1 MIAVGELKLG
11 IGGGVKG
18 RTLVISILTF
28 IPELKDMNLQNVY
41 VFFEIIRIFNSIK
54 LLAMTS
60 NYKKI
65 FTGESIVAKQIASRL
80 HEVGIEAVV
89 KDEAESARL
98 AGFASSM
105 LGQVDIFV
113 HKDEFEKALT
123 VINEK

>member
-1 MIAVGELKLG
+1 
-11 IGGGVKG
+11 
-18 RTLVISILTF
+18 
-28 IPELKDMNLQNVY
+28 MNSQNVY
-41 VFFEIIRIFNSIK
+41 VFFGIIRIFNSIK

-65 FTGESIVAKQIASRL
+65 FTGDSMKAKQIASQL
-80 HEVGIEAVV
+80 HTIGIEAVV

-113 HKDEFEKALT
+113 HKDEFEKAM
-123 VINEK
+123 VVVNQK

>member
-1 MIAVGELKLG
+1 
-11 IGGGVKG
+11 
-18 RTLVISILTF
+18 
-28 IPELKDMNLQNVY
+28 MNSQNVY
-41 VFFEIIRIFNSIK
+41 VFYGIIRIFNSIK

-65 FTGESIVAKQIASRL
+65 FTGDSINAKQIANQL
-80 HEVGIEAVV
+80 HKIGIEAVV

-113 HKDEFEKALT
+113 HKDEFEKAMI
-123 VINEK
+123 VINQK